1 MGFEGSLKKPSHSAT
16 ERKVWPMRFNKNSK
30 RVPSLKL
37 TVQSRGWKMILFWGR
52 LKGLFL
58 GRLLLLV
65 VWSVSF
71 LKEKMRLGF
80 LGQLLQL
87 VQTAGLLAIF
97 WIFFVLL
104 YALLDVILSPTIPP
118 KILLFPHQQYPST
131 TKLFIL
137 LFVTACD
144 CDPLK
149 GCPLW

>member
-16 ERKVWPMRFNKNSK
+16 EGKVWPMRFNKNSK

-104 YALLDVILSPTIPP
+104 YALLDVIA
-118 KILLFPHQQYPST
+118 ILLCLSHTHINLRPVVPQ
-131 TKLFIL
+131 
-137 LFVTACD
+137 
-144 CDPLK
+144 
-149 GCPLW
+149 